1 MPDIKQ
7 FLPVEE
13 ETLSEA
19 AMWQTYRRGE
29 CTEADNF
36 VAGSACTVGLLG
48 LLTVKEV
55 HGQDSDVVPSCKEY
69 ISKLNR
75 IVTQSF

>member
-1 MPDIKQ
+1 MIVLGKLVSGCVVGGLKMPDIKQ

-19 AMWQTYRRGE
+19 AMWQTYHRGE

-55 HGQDSDVVPSCKEY
+55 HG
-69 ISKLNR
+69 
-75 IVTQSF
+75 